1 MPGEAQTRGYPPPA
15 TRRWI
20 TLFTMAAAVM
30 NQVDTTIAN
39 VALPHM
45 QGSTSASREQITWV
59 LTSYIVAS
67 AICTPLAG
75 WLATRFG
82 RKRLMLLSIAGFTFA
97 SGLCGMAMNLD
108 QLIAFRILQG
118 ISGCA
123 LVPLSQAALLDNY
136 PPEEHGKA
144 MAIFSM
150 AAIVGPIAGPLLGG
164 WLTSNLTWRWV
175 FLINLPL
182 GLVAFFGILAV
193 MQENRAASPLRLD
206 LLGYGLLAIAMG
218 GMQLMLDRGQML
230 DWFES
235 VEIQVLA
242 VLAATGLY
250 LFVVHSLTVKNPFVS
265 LAIFMDRNFV
275 LSSVIG
281 FFLGIMIYTPMA
293 LLPVML
299 EELMG
304 YPIMQIGL
312 IMAPR
317 GLGVLISTLIIG
329 RVINRVD
336 IRWLVLTGMGLN
348 VAAQFLMSN
357 MSLQADDH
365 LVFWSGILQGIG
377 SSMIFVPLTTM
388 AFSTL
393 APHYRNEAAAMM
405 TLLRNFGAS
414 VGIAVM
420 QAVLIRNAATVHAR
434 LAEGVRP
441 DSPIVGLVNPG
452 LDLSLPDAALRM
464 DHEVVRQALMVSYVD
479 AFWALSLLGAI
490 TMPLIVLL
498 RPPRRG

>member
-1 MPGEAQTRGYPPPA
+1 MGGEASSRGYPPPA

-67 AICTPLAG
+67 AIFTPLAG
-75 WLATRFG
+75 WLASRYG
-82 RKRLMLLSIAGFTFA
+82 RKKLMLLSIAGFTFA
-97 SGLCGMAMNLD
+97 SGLCGIALNLD

-118 ISGCA
+118 MSGAA
-123 LVPLSQAALLDNY
+123 LVPMSQAALLDNY
-136 PPEEHGKA
+136 PVKEHGKA
-144 MAIFSM
+144 MSIFSL

-164 WLTSNLTWRWV
+164 WLTANFSWRWV

-182 GLVAFFGILAV
+182 GVVAFFGLAAV
-193 MQENRAASPLRLD
+193 MPESRAAERPRLD
-206 LLGYGLLAIAMG
+206 LTGYALLALAMG
-218 GMQLMLDRGQML
+218 AGQLMLDRGQML
-230 DWFES
+230 DWFS
-235 VEIQVLA
+235 SGQVVALG
-242 VLAATGLY
+242 VMAAACLY
-250 LFVVHSLTVKNPFVS
+250 LFVVHSLTTPKPFVS
-265 LAIFMDRNFV
+265 LAIFTDRNFV

-281 FFLGIMIYTPMA
+281 FFLGIMIYTPMS

-312 IMAPR
+312 VLAPR
-317 GLGVLISTLIIG
+317 GAGVLVSTLLIG
-329 RVINRVD
+329 RIINRVD
-336 IRWLVLTGMGLN
+336 IRYLVLTGLACNG
-348 VAAQFLMSN
+348 VAMAMMSN
-357 MSLQADDH
+357 MSLEADSH
-365 LVFWSGILQGIG
+365 LVIISGLVQGAG
-377 SSMIFVPLTTM
+377 SSLIFVPLTTM

-393 APHYRNEAAAMM
+393 APHFRNEASAMM

-420 QAVLIRNAATVHAR
+420 QAVLVRNVATVQSR
-434 LAEGVRP
+434 LVEGVRP
-441 DSPIVGLVNPG
+441 DSPVAQFARPG
-452 LDLSLPDAALRM
+452 MVETLGDAPQAAYH
-464 DHEVVRQALMVSYVD
+464 DVVRQALMVSYVN
-479 AFWALSLLGAI
+479 AFWALFLMVLA
-490 TMPLIVLL
+490 TLPLVMLL
-498 RPPRRG
+498 RPPRRL